1 MVTGEGNGPVNGIS
15 GVSPLIKHM
24 CVRLN
29 NLEGEE
35 NKFLRMISDICSND
49 LTVHKGDSELPPCD
63 WSDCII

>member
-1 MVTGEGNGPVNGIS
+1 MGSFIRGCGDVVTGEGNGPVNGIS

-35 NKFLRMISDICSND
+35 N
-49 LTVHKGDSELPPCD
+49 
-63 WSDCII
+63 